1 MRKIWNF
8 LDFPLFFYCNSQLP
22 KKRIHTFKYIFSLFI
37 WNTVSQ
43 SFLLAPFSSVLI
55 WVCTVCAKRSESI
68 CFLWYNLIVL
78 WPIQSTL
85 KSAAKP
91 IFLSFPNKYRS
102 DLSKKLVFG
111 PVGQGASKMYAFKVC
126 AGRDSNPGRSESSDL
141 LHKVAKNVASNPN
154 CLSFFLIANFASLLF
169 CSQLIYKNIKYLI

>member
-1 MRKIWNF
+1 MLRNAKKCYFWATVIT
-8 LDFPLFFYCNSQLP
+8 FFV
-22 KKRIHTFKYIFSLFI
+22 H
-37 WNTVSQ
+37 VG
-43 SFLLAPFSSVLI
+43 
-55 WVCTVCAKRSESI
+55 TVCAKRSESI

-126 AGRDSNPGRSESSDL
+126 TGRDSNPGRSESSDL

-154 CLSFFLIANFASLLF
+154 CLSFFFDCQLCKLVILQPIDLQEHKVPHLKDLIHICLEPEAQGSSMTFNVIS
-169 CSQLIYKNIKYLI
+169 SRSKYPQIIA